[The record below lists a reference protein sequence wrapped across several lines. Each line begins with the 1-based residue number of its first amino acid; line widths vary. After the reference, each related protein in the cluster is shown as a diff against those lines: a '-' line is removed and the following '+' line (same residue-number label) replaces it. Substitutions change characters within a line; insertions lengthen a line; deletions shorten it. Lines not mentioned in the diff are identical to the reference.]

1 MDKKLA
7 AENLLQ
13 ELTSYHG
20 AMINQVFCIIFPD
33 QVIYLNLLLY
43 LYELKMCTDIF
54 MDAFFY

>member
-43 LYELKMCTDIF
+43 L
-54 MDAFFY
+54 